1 MNRFNAY
8 LLYLLTIISPMV
20 LCAAP
25 WKVVRV
31 DDDITVSERKEADR
45 ELPSFKGEGLVK
57 SRPFPILAVLADGTR
72 RREWMH
78 RSGETKVLKQ
88 VSDYEAI
95 SYQQT
100 LAPWPVSDREV
111 IMRTRVFIIQ
121 KENDPY
127 IEIIATFDGEKHDDL
142 KKLDGD
148 KFVWMSYLKGYWHL
162 KQVGPEETMVTYMV
176 NTDPGGSLPNW
187 LINRITRDLPYY
199 TIFYL
204 REQVGKTK
212 GQYESYLKKYDLQY
226 PNRTTPAI
234 LPPAI
239 TEQVKKQVGK

>member
-1 MNRFNAY
+1 MNRLFC
-8 LLYLLTIISPMV
+8 LLSILLLTTS
-20 LCAAP
+20 LSAAP

-31 DDDITVSERKEADR
+31 DDEITVSERKEMDR

-57 SRPFPILAVLADGTR
+57 SRPFPILAVLADGSR
-72 RREWMH
+72 RKEWMH

-88 VSDYEAI
+88 VSDHEAI

-111 IMRTRVFIIQ
+111 IMRTRVFLIQ
-121 KENDPY
+121 KENDPN

-142 KKLDGD
+142 RKLDSD

-162 KQVGPEETMVTYMV
+162 KQVGPNETIVTYMV

-199 TIFYL
+199 TIYYL
-204 REQVGKTK
+204 REQVEKTK
-212 GQYESYLKKYDLQY
+212 GQYEGYLKKYDLQY
-226 PNRTTPAI
+226 PNRSTPAI
-234 LPPAI
+234 LPPMAGEEI
-239 TEQVKKQVGK
+239 KRIVGK

>member
-1 MNRFNAY
+1 MKPIFIQISI
-8 LLYLLTIISPMV
+8 LLISLQSLFASPWVLLRTEDEI
-20 LCAAP
+20 
-25 WKVVRV
+25 K
-31 DDDITVSERKEADR
+31 VSERKEDDR

-100 LAPWPVSDREV
+100 IAPWPVSDREV
-111 IMRTRVFIIQ
+111 IMRTRVFMR
-121 KENDPY
+121 KDDKGF
-127 IEIIATFDGEKHDDL
+127 IELIATFDGEKHDDL
-142 KKLDGD
+142 RKLNAD

-162 KQVGPEETMVTYMV
+162 KQVGPEETIVTYMV
-176 NTDPGGSLPNW
+176 NTDPGGSLPDW

-204 REQVGKTK
+204 REQVAKTK
-212 GQYESYLKKYDLQY
+212 GQYESYLKKYDPQY
-226 PNRTTPAI
+226 PNREGDAVI
-234 LPPAI
+234 PPPLSEDAL
-239 TEQVKKQVGK
+239 KRLK